1 MEKQIVF
8 DFVKNKLLNQGYSVE
23 NLSDETSLVDDL
35 GIDSLDMLELVLFVE
50 REFHILLTNDNI
62 YQPTIFGDFITAV
75 CTAIDNKN

>member
-50 REFHILLTNDNI
+50 REFHILLLL
-62 YQPTIFGDFITAV
+62 
-75 CTAIDNKN
+75 